1 MSTLWF
7 ERMFYIMIS
16 LCEDKYDRKDS
27 ILMERGLLFRCNLL
41 CEEMYD
47 QPETPN
53 PDEVCENIAEWT
65 TFPCMVAKPAEH
77 TSRYSIFKRMQAI
90 TINMVDGVA
99 KISVGAIAMFCNSTL
114 QYKAKQSPF
123 NKCNHDH
130 CMPYHGVSMIDFA

>member
-41 CEEMYD
+41 CKEMYD

-65 TFPCMVAKPAEH
+65 TFPCMVEKPAEH

-90 TINMVDGVA
+90 TINMVEG
-99 KISVGAIAMFCNSTL
+99 L
-114 QYKAKQSPF
+114 QKTALLQSQCFATVPFNTRQNKSLF

-130 CMPYHGVSMIDFA
+130 YMPYHGVNMIDFD

>member
-41 CEEMYD
+41 CKEMYD

-65 TFPCMVAKPAEH
+65 TFPCMVEKPAEH
-77 TSRYSIFKRMQAI
+77 TSRYSIFKRVQAI

-99 KISVGAIAMFCNSTL
+99 KNSVVAIAMLCNSTL
-114 QYKAKQSPF
+114 QYKAKQIPF
-123 NKCNHDH
+123 QQ
-130 CMPYHGVSMIDFA
+130 MQS

>member
-27 ILMERGLLFRCNLL
+27 ILMERGLSFRCNLL
-41 CEEMYD
+41 CKEMYD

-65 TFPCMVAKPAEH
+65 TFPCMVEKPAEH
-77 TSRYSIFKRMQAI
+77 TSGYSIFKRMQAI

-99 KISVGAIAMFCNSTL
+99 KNSVGAIAMFCNSTL

-130 CMPYHGVSMIDFA
+130 CMPYHGVNMVDFA